1 MKSTAVLQRPL
12 QTQVNDCCASLILA
26 AEVECGAFMSA
37 AKQLFGEEM
46 ALRAGGL
53 WVETLEADS
62 SFTCQNNLLR
72 EVTTLA
78 VSRLT
83 DLVTGMRRTP
93 DSTLRAVGKRANGS
107 APLN

>member
-1 MKSTAVLQRPL
+1 VQ
-12 QTQVNDCCASLILA
+12 
-26 AEVECGAFMSA
+26 FMFA

-46 ALRAGGL
+46 ALRSGGL

-62 SFTCQNNLLR
+62 SFICQNHRPR

-78 VSRLT
+78 ASRLT
-83 DLVTGMRRTP
+83 DHVTAMRRTP
-93 DSTLRAVGKRANGS
+93 DSTLRAVGKPANSS